1 MIVGDL
7 NPEKLDRFGQ
17 SFPLVSQGREEWRRT
32 KASKFTHVQTAFIV
46 EAGLG
51 WDAGGR
57 YLPQGGSKNVSGA
70 MSVPYHLFNR
80 VRG

>member
-1 MIVGDL
+1 VIVGDL
-7 NPEKLDRFGQ
+7 NPENWIAFGQ
-17 SFPLVSQGREEWRRT
+17 SFPLVFQGQEEWRRM

-46 EAGLG
+46 EAGFG

-57 YLPQGGSKNVSGA
+57 YLPEGGSKNASGA

-80 VRG
+80 VLG